1 MLIHSSPISLSEYSI
16 SSSGEWYLHRS
27 RDLSFDFPLENP
39 RSLTSL
45 KVSCNAFN
53 SSFCQFGK
61 VIDSTDSRIA
71 LKSSYLGSTG
81 SS

>member
-16 SSSGEWYLHRS
+16 SSSGEWYHLLS
-27 RDLSFDFPLENP
+27 RDLSLDFPLENP

-45 KVSCNAFN
+45 KVSYNAFN
-53 SSFCQFGK
+53 SSFYLLGK

-71 LKSSYLGSTG
+71 LKSSYFGSAG